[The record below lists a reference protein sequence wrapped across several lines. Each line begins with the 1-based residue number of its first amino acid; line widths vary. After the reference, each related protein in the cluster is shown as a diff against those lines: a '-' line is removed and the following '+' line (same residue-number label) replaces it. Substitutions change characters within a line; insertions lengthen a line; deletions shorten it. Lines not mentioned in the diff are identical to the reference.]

1 VVEFID
7 DEHADAALV
16 RVLVGWS
23 TYLVVLDSTYDLQY
37 AARLSDSSSGKYVSI
52 AAHARESTG
61 GFGLGSCI
69 RGGNRNFRSQLGR
82 GSQCIYQVSV
92 AHLPE

>member
-1 VVEFID
+1 MVEFID

-23 TYLVVLDSTYDLQY
+23 TYLVVLDSTHDLQF

-52 AAHARESTG
+52 AAYARESTG
-61 GFGLGSCI
+61 GFGLGRSI
-69 RGGNRNFRSQLGR
+69 RGCDRNFRSQLER
-82 GSQCIYQVSV
+82 T
-92 AHLPE
+92 P